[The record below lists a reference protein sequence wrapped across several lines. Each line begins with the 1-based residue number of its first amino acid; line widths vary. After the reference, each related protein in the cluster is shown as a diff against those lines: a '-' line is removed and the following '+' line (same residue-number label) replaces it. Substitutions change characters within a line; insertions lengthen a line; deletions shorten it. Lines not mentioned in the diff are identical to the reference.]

1 MSVRKKFISLLV
13 LLGLLLVPSS
23 VVQAQNPGPED
34 VVLVGQNYTLKSGET
49 LDGSLVVIG
58 GNITI
63 ESEAEINGDV
73 VLIGGNMDASG
84 DVNGNVVLV
93 GGNVKLSSEISGD
106 LALIGGQAELTD
118 TAVVDGD
125 VATVG
130 GQLDRDPDAQIN
142 GEIVNNVPPDFDN
155 PPEVPDVPNVPNVP
169 NVPPSPDFG
178 FFFDPIGQVFG
189 VIGKALAMAVIALLL
204 TLFLDVQIKRIG
216 DYIVGQPLIAGS
228 VGLLSIFVSILL
240 IFTIIPIFVIV
251 CAWILGIVALG
262 QEVGDR
268 FMRAINQTW
277 QPIIAT
283 AFGTFLLTLVAG
295 FIDLIPCAG
304 WLFNLILTLVG
315 IGGVMMTRFG
325 SQTGSGTAIT
335 TVQATPTA

>member
-63 ESEAEINGDV
+63 ESEAEVNGDI
-73 VLIGGNMDASG
+73 VLIGGNMDAGG
-84 DVNGNVVLV
+84 DINGNVVLV
-93 GGNVKLSSEISGD
+93 GGNMELSSEISGD

-130 GQLDRDPDAQIN
+130 GQLDRDPEAQIN
-142 GEIVNNVPPDFDN
+142 GEIVNNVPPDFDS

-169 NVPPSPDFG
+169 NIPNVPASPDYG

-216 DYIVGQPLIAGS
+216 DYIVGQPLVAGS
-228 VGLLSIFVSILL
+228 VGLLSIFVSI
-240 IFTIIPIFVIV
+240 V
-251 CAWILGIVALG
+251 
-262 QEVGDR
+262 
-268 FMRAINQTW
+268 
-277 QPIIAT
+277 
-283 AFGTFLLTLVAG
+283 
-295 FIDLIPCAG
+295 
-304 WLFNLILTLVG
+304 
-315 IGGVMMTRFG
+315 
-325 SQTGSGTAIT
+325 
-335 TVQATPTA
+335 

>member
-13 LLGLLLVPSS
+13 LLGLLLLPSS
-23 VVQAQNPGPED
+23 VVQAQNPNPGD
-34 VVLVGQNYTLKSGET
+34 VVLVGQNYTLESGET

-63 ESEAEINGDV
+63 ESEAEVNGDV
-73 VLIGGNMDASG
+73 VLIGGNMQAAG
-84 DVNGNVVLV
+84 DINGNLALI
-93 GGNVKLSSEISGD
+93 GGNMELSSEVSGD
-106 LALIGGQAELTD
+106 IALIGGQAQLKD
-118 TAVVDGD
+118 TAIVDGSFT
-125 VATVG
+125 TVG
-130 GQLDRDPDAQIN
+130 GQLDRDPEAQIN

-155 PPEVPDVPNVPNVP
+155 PPEVPDVPNIP

-178 FFFDPIGQVFG
+178 FFFNPIGQAFG

-216 DYIVGQPLIAGS
+216 DYIVGQPLVAGS

-240 IFTIIPIFVIV
+240 IFTIIPVFVIV

-268 FMRAINQTW
+268 FTRAINQTW
-277 QPIIAT
+277 QPILST

-295 FIDLIPCAG
+295 FIGLIPCAG

-335 TVQATPTA
+335 AVQATPSA

>member
-13 LLGLLLVPSS
+13 LLGLLLLPSS
-23 VVQAQNPGPED
+23 VVQAQNPDPED
-34 VVLVGQNYTLKSGET
+34 VVLVGDNYTLKSGET
-49 LDGSLVVIG
+49 LDTNLVVIG

-63 ESEAEINGDV
+63 ESEAVVNGDV

-84 DVNGNVVLV
+84 DVNGSVVLV
-93 GGNVKLSSEISGD
+93 GGNIELSSEISGD
-106 LALIGGQAELTD
+106 LALIGGQAHLTD
-118 TAVVDGD
+118 TAVVDGN

-130 GQLDRDPDAQIN
+130 GQLDRDADAQIN
-142 GEIVNNVPPDFDN
+142 GEIVNNVPPDFDH
-155 PPEVPDVPNVPNVP
+155 PPEVPDVPNVP

-178 FFFDPIGQVFG
+178 FFFDPIGEIFW
-189 VIGKALAMAVIALLL
+189 VIGKALVMAVIALLL

-216 DYIVGQPLIAGS
+216 DYVVDQPLIAGS

-240 IFTIIPIFVIV
+240 FLTLIPAFVTF
-251 CAWILGIVALG
+251 CAWILGIVAIG

-268 FMRAINQTW
+268 FTRAINQTW

-295 FIDLIPCAG
+295 FIGMITCVG
-304 WLFNLILTLVG
+304 WLFNLILALVG

-325 SQTGSGTAIT
+325 SQTGSGAAIT
-335 TVQATPTA
+335 AVQATPAS